1 MSWFF
6 GTTIVLVNKSK
17 IERGFWKR
25 NVAVE
30 SSIKHFMTVEQDD
43 VLQMV
48 VHGGVEEVEKGR

>member
-1 MSWFF
+1 M
-6 GTTIVLVNKSK
+6 NKSK
-17 IERGFWKR
+17 IERGFWER

-30 SSIKHFMTVEQDD
+30 SSIKHFMTVGQGD

>member
-1 MSWFF
+1 M
-6 GTTIVLVNKSK
+6 NKSST
-17 IERGFWKR
+17 ERGFWER

-30 SSIKHFMTVEQDD
+30 SSIKHFMTVGEDD